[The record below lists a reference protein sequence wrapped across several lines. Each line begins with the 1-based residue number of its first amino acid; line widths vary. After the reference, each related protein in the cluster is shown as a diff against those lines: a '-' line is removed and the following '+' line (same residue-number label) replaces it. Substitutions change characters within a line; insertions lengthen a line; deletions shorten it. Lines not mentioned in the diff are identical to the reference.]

1 MGVAKFEITRKCK
14 ICGEPFVAKA
24 ITSWYCSPRCSKV
37 AFKRRKDE
45 EKRNERL
52 DAIAKAIPKD
62 QEYITVPEAYS
73 MFGISKETLYRL
85 IRKGVIPSVNVGQR
99 QTRVSKETL
108 MEMYPLRKSLLKKQ
122 PKPIPKLYS
131 LEPKD
136 CYTIQ
141 QACDKYHMNDST
153 LYLQIRKFSIP
164 TRQIGNFVY
173 VPKKEIDNLYK

>member
-1 MGVAKFEITRKCK
+1 MGAAKFEITRKCK
-14 ICGEPFVAKA
+14 ICGEPFVAKT

-73 MFGISKETLYRL
+73 MFGISKETLYRQ

-99 QTRVSKETL
+99 QTRVSKEYEYYRRYEYKIDKRRSSNNQGSQTL
-108 MEMYPLRKSLLKKQ
+108 
-122 PKPIPKLYS
+122 
-131 LEPKD
+131 
-136 CYTIQ
+136 
-141 QACDKYHMNDST
+141 
-153 LYLQIRKFSIP
+153 
-164 TRQIGNFVY
+164 
-173 VPKKEIDNLYK
+173 

>member
-1 MGVAKFEITRKCK
+1 MF
-14 ICGEPFVAKA
+14 
-24 ITSWYCSPRCSKV
+24 KV

-99 QTRVSKETL
+99 QTRVSKEKL
-108 MEMYPLRKSLLKKQ
+108 MEMYPLQKKFTQ
-122 PKPIPKLYS
+122 KATEAI
-131 LEPKD
+131 
-136 CYTIQ
+136 
-141 QACDKYHMNDST
+141 A
-153 LYLQIRKFSIP
+153 
-164 TRQIGNFVY
+164 
-173 VPKKEIDNLYK
+173 

>member
-1 MGVAKFEITRKCK
+1 MGAAKFEITRKCK
-14 ICGEPFVAKA
+14 ICGEPFVAKT
-24 ITSWYCSPRCSKV
+24 ITSWYCSSRCSKV

-99 QTRVSKETL
+99 QTRVVKKRLWKCTL
-108 MEMYPLRKSLLKKQ
+108 
-122 PKPIPKLYS
+122 
-131 LEPKD
+131 
-136 CYTIQ
+136 
-141 QACDKYHMNDST
+141 
-153 LYLQIRKFSIP
+153 
-164 TRQIGNFVY
+164 
-173 VPKKEIDNLYK
+173 